1 MKEKTNGYY
10 ESQRRAK
17 REYKKR
23 NRDKVNAAR
32 SKRRIAKRA
41 ELKLQGKQCANCD
54 RFLIYSPKASIRFC
68 ETCRRDNPKEVRALE
83 PKNVAEG
90 RRLPA
95 WKKVK
100 ETKVSCRAP
109 RRTRKYIL
117 QQLSLTDA

>member
-1 MKEKTNGYY
+1 MKEKVNGYY

-23 NRDKVNAAR
+23 NRAKINAAR
-32 SKRRIAKRA
+32 SARRIAKRA
-41 ELKLQGKQCANCD
+41 QLKLQGKQCANCT

-68 ETCRRDNPKEVRALE
+68 EICRRENPKEVRALE

-95 WKKVK
+95 YKKVK
-100 ETKVSCRAP
+100 EKKISYKPV

-117 QQLSLTDA
+117 QQLSLSNA